1 LHFSLLD
8 FFHLECLQMRPYVSY
23 FLLIGAALFSS
34 GCGEGGPSVASVSG
48 TVTYQGQ
55 PVADAMVTFIPEK
68 GTPGNGQTD
77 ASGKYTI
84 STRGKNGAVLGLNK
98 VTVTKM
104 TTDGPAMPANPTP
117 EDMRKAAEASAR
129 MSQTESQLPSKYGTA
144 FSSGLTATVTSD
156 ESANVFDFDLT
167 D

>member
-1 LHFSLLD
+1 
-8 FFHLECLQMRPYVSY
+8 MRRHVSC
-23 FLLIGAALFSS
+23 FLLIGAFLFSS

-55 PVADAMVTFIPEK
+55 PVADAMVSFIPEK
-68 GTPGNGQTD
+68 GAPGNGQTD